1 MPPVVVVLTNI
12 PRYATVPLALFQSYG
27 YVLALE
33 SGALGDVVDTPGA
46 AFRITAMISMLGGSV
61 FLMWLGRANYRAR
74 IGNGISLLIFA
85 SIITSLP
92 LALGQLFD
100 GVRVGTYSP
109 FFVVAILLGSAAL
122 LAGVVFMERGQR
134 RVLINYAKR
143 QVGNRLDGRSGVYLP
158 LKVNMAGVMPAIF
171 CLRHRNLSAT
181 LLLFASAGGSNWLRD
196 ISAYL
201 QRGTPLYF
209 LTLTAT
215 IVFFYF
221 FLRFFGL

>member
-1 MPPVVVVLTNI
+1 MKEGAAGRRRINQYT
-12 PRYATVPLALFQSYG
+12 RYATVPLALFQSYG

-61 FLMWLGRANYRAR
+61 FLMWLGEQITERG

-122 LAGVVFMERGQR
+122 WPRGFYGTR
-134 RVLINYAKR
+134 AKTS
-143 QVGNRLDGRSGVYLP
+143 VD
-158 LKVNMAGVMPAIF
+158 
-171 CLRHRNLSAT
+171 
-181 LLLFASAGGSNWLRD
+181 
-196 ISAYL
+196 
-201 QRGTPLYF
+201 
-209 LTLTAT
+209 
-215 IVFFYF
+215 
-221 FLRFFGL
+221 